1 MEQTQ
6 KRRGCLWIGGTL
18 FGVSLLVGM
27 ISQTVNRPATDQ
39 TKPAASSTAPVDRHH
54 NPADQIKILSYSASK
69 GGFDNVMILS
79 MKLRNDNPFVVKDFQ
94 IVCANYAPS
103 GTELPASFGTLYEK
117 LEPGETRAFKKINLG
132 LMPPDSS
139 SFKCA
144 IAVAKQVEPG

>member
-1 MEQTQ
+1 MVQTQ

-18 FGVSLLVGM
+18 FGVALLMAM
-27 ISQTVNRPATDQ
+27 ISQTVSPPAAD
-39 TKPAASSTAPVDRHH
+39 KSKLAASSTAPVGRLS

-69 GGFDNVMILS
+69 GGFDNVMILT
-79 MKLRNDNPFVVKDFQ
+79 MKLRNDNSFAVKDFQ

-117 LEPGETRAFKKINLG
+117 LEPGEIKAFKKINLG

-139 SFKCA
+139 SYKCA
-144 IAVAKQVEPG
+144 IAVAKQVKPG